1 MVLSKC
7 DLINK
12 HQPTGLAANR
22 LQIRALGERVQI
34 PVFREAL
41 LFDAIYLER
50 YVIGIISW

>member
-12 HQPTGLAANR
+12 HQPTDLAANR

-41 LFDAIYLER
+41 LFDAIYLEH